1 MNELERAV
9 LLAQPIILSPMDA
22 APAMLLA
29 FALGLVIAG
38 LYRLSLGGRLPP
50 PALVA
55 SLAILPVISSL
66 VLLVIGNSLARA
78 FSLVGAL
85 AIVRFRTRLASP
97 WDISF
102 VFFSLAVG
110 IACGVGA
117 LPLAGLGTAIIA
129 LAVLV
134 LGAFPGTRPQSD
146 LIVLRCEVAA
156 WQCGEAQLQ
165 PVLQRHALRWELKN
179 AQSLRFGETLSLA
192 WRVSLKRGVS
202 AEALIREL
210 AAVEGVER
218 VTLMNDESSD

>member
-1 MNELERAV
+1 MNELERAI
-9 LLAQPIILSPMDA
+9 LMAQPTVLGPLEA

-29 FALGLVIAG
+29 FGLGLLIAL
-38 LYRLSLGGRLPP
+38 LYRLSLAGRLPP

-66 VLLVIGNSLARA
+66 VLIVIGNSLARA

-134 LGAFPGTRPQSD
+134 LGAIPGMRPQAD
-146 LIVLRCEVAA
+146 LLSLRIEVAA
-156 WQCGEAQLQ
+156 WQCGEAQLL
-165 PVLQRHALRWELKN
+165 PVLERHASRWDLQSG
-179 AQSLRFGETLSLA
+179 QSLRFGETLSFT
-192 WRVSLKRGVS
+192 WRVALRREAR
-202 AEALIREL
+202 AEGLIREL
-210 AAVEGVER
+210 AGVEGVER
-218 VTLMNDESSD
+218 VTLLNDEGVE